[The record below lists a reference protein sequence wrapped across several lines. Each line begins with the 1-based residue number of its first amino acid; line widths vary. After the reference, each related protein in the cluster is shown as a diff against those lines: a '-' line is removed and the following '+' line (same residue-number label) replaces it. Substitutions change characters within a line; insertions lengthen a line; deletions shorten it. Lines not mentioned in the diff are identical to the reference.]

1 MPLAPVNYRLLKNAN
16 VLRYFSSYEIL
27 DYICR
32 FNEIMKVIKVTY
44 RRLMSLLVLLATA
57 MGLQAQINTDQ
68 VVNIGRNALYFEDYI
83 LAIQYFNQAI
93 KAKPFLA
100 EPYFY
105 RSVAKVSLE
114 DYRGAE
120 QDAGMAIE
128 RNPFIV
134 DAYQVRGVSR
144 QNLGDFKGAVEDYD
158 AGLNLMPEDR
168 NLLLNKAVCESALKD
183 YDEAQQTF
191 DRLLSL
197 DRRND
202 RAYIGLAQMNLA
214 RHDTTAALDNLNRGI
229 ALSKKNASA
238 YVMRAEIATRTKH
251 DFESALADMDSAIL
265 LEPRFAGYFINRA
278 YMKYNLDDY
287 FGAMADYDYA
297 IGLDPSSQEAHFNR
311 GLLRAEVG
319 DNNKAITDFDFVLK
333 SNPSNF
339 MALYNRALLHM
350 RTRQFRQ
357 AVNDFTAILKKYP
370 NFEAG
375 YMARGEAKRRM
386 GDTRGGDADYERA
399 MAIFRRNKTHV
410 STFNP
415 AEIEATAAIKKA
427 EQRALNGAEEV
438 PETAEEI
445 INRFNTLLTVT
456 DQNPVKPEY
465 SNRQRGH
472 IQNDNIEVEP
482 MPMFTL
488 SYYARDNQLNGNTYY
503 IREINDVNDSRLLPG
518 VLTLVSGEPQLG
530 TEEIQR
536 HFGNIEYYNGLLAVA
551 KSRSIDFFARGLDY
565 LLVKNPEAAVA
576 DADSAIA
583 LSPQFALAY
592 FLRANAHYMQ
602 YLMAQAR
609 DASGIDPVTE
619 APDAKSQAMLRQRQ
633 DVTTLDMMMADL
645 DQVIKLSPGNVYAHF
660 NKGNA
665 YMLQGDFTSAISCY
679 TTAIEMKPDLAE
691 AYYNRGLMYLR
702 MGNKDSG
709 VADLSKAGEL
719 GVLPSYNVLK
729 RMNR

>member
-1 MPLAPVNYRLLKNAN
+1 MTLLLA
-16 VLRYFSSYEIL
+16 
-27 DYICR
+27 
-32 FNEIMKVIKVTY
+32 
-44 RRLMSLLVLLATA
+44 LLVTA
-57 MGLQAQINTDQ
+57 MGMQAQINTDQ

-105 RSVAKVSLE
+105 RSVAKISLE
-114 DYRGAE
+114 DYQGAE
-120 QDAGMAIE
+120 KDAGLAIE

-144 QNLGDFKGAVEDYD
+144 QNLGNFKGAVEDYD
-158 AGLNLMPEDR
+158 AGLELMPEDK
-168 NLLLNKAVCESALKD
+168 NLLINRAICQSALKN
-183 YDEAQQTF
+183 YDEAQQSF

-214 RHDTTAALDNLNRGI
+214 RKDTAAALENLNRGI

-238 YVMRAEIATRTKH
+238 YVMRAEIETRSQR
-251 DFESALADMDSAIL
+251 DFERALADMDSAIL
-265 LEPRFAGYFINRA
+265 LEPRHAGYFINRA

-297 IGLDPSSQEAHFNR
+297 ISLDPASQEAHFNR

-319 DNNKAITDFDFVLK
+319 DNNKAINDFTFVLQN
-333 SNPSNF
+333 NPSNF

-350 RTRQFRQ
+350 RTRQFRE

-386 GDTRGGDADYERA
+386 GDNKGSEADMEKA
-399 MAIFRRNKTHV
+399 MSIFRRNKTHV
-410 STFNP
+410 SDFNP
-415 AEIEATAAIKKA
+415 VEIEQTAAIKKA
-427 EQRALNGAEEV
+427 EQRAIEGNDE

-445 INRFNTLLTVT
+445 MNRFNTLLTVNEN
-456 DQNPVKPEY
+456 DPVKSEY
-465 SNRQRGH
+465 ANRQRGH

-488 SYYARDNQLNGNTYY
+488 SYYDKDNKLNGKTHY
-503 IREINDVNDSRLLPG
+503 IREIGDINDSRLLPA
-518 VLTLVSGEPQLG
+518 VLTLVSGEVQLD
-530 TEEIQR
+530 EEIIQR
-536 HFGNIEYYNGLLAVA
+536 HFADIEYYNSLLTSA
-551 KSRSIDFFARGLDY
+551 KPRSVDYFARGLDY
-565 LLVKNPEAAVA
+565 LLVKNPEAAVSDA
-576 DADSAIA
+576 DAAIA
-583 LSPQFALAY
+583 LSPGFTLAY
-592 FLRANAHYMQ
+592 ILRADAHYVQ
-602 YLMAQAR
+602 YRMAQAR
-609 DASGIDPVTE
+609 QGMLDGSAG
-619 APDAKSQAMLRQRQ
+619 APDAKTEAMLQQRQ
-633 DVTTLDMMMADL
+633 EMAYLDMVKADL
-645 DQVIKLSPGNVYAHF
+645 DQVIKLSPKNVYAHY
-660 NKGNA
+660 NKGNI
-665 YMLQGDFTSAISCY
+665 YMLQGDLTSAISCY
-679 TTAIEMKPDLAE
+679 NTAIELKPDLAE

-702 MGNKDSG
+702 MGNKSLG

>member
-1 MPLAPVNYRLLKNAN
+1 MTLLLA
-16 VLRYFSSYEIL
+16 
-27 DYICR
+27 
-32 FNEIMKVIKVTY
+32 
-44 RRLMSLLVLLATA
+44 LLVTA
-57 MGLQAQINTDQ
+57 MGMQAQINTDQ

-105 RSVAKVSLE
+105 RSVAKISLE

-120 QDAGMAIE
+120 QDAGLAIE

-144 QNLGDFKGAVEDYD
+144 QNLGNFKGAVEDYD
-158 AGLNLMPEDR
+158 AGLELMPEDK
-168 NLLLNKAVCESALKD
+168 NLLINRAICQSALKN

-214 RHDTTAALDNLNRGI
+214 RKDTAAALENLNRGI

-238 YVMRAEIATRTKH
+238 YVMRAEIETRSQR
-251 DFESALADMDSAIL
+251 DFERALADMDSAIL
-265 LEPRFAGYFINRA
+265 LEPRHAGYFINRA

-297 IGLDPSSQEAHFNR
+297 ISLDPASQEAHFNR

-319 DNNKAITDFDFVLK
+319 DNNKAINDFNFVLQN
-333 SNPSNF
+333 NPSNF

-350 RTRQFRQ
+350 RTRQFRE

-386 GDTRGGDADYERA
+386 GDNKGSEADMEKA
-399 MAIFRRNKTHV
+399 MSIFRRNKTHV
-410 STFNP
+410 SDFNP
-415 AEIEATAAIKKA
+415 VEIEQTAAIKKA
-427 EQRALNGAEEV
+427 EQRAIEGNDE

-445 INRFNTLLTVT
+445 MNRFNTLLTVNEN
-456 DQNPVKPEY
+456 DPVKSEY
-465 SNRQRGH
+465 ANRQRGH

-488 SYYARDNQLNGNTYY
+488 SYYDKDNKLNGKTHY
-503 IREINDVNDSRLLPG
+503 IREIGDINDSRLLPA
-518 VLTLVSGEPQLG
+518 VLTLVSGEVQLD
-530 TEEIQR
+530 EEIIQR
-536 HFGNIEYYNGLLAVA
+536 HFADIEYYNSLLTSA
-551 KSRSIDFFARGLDY
+551 KPRSVDYFARGLDY
-565 LLVKNPEAAVA
+565 LLVKNPEAAVSDA
-576 DADSAIA
+576 DAAIA
-583 LSPQFALAY
+583 LSPGFTLAY
-592 FLRANAHYMQ
+592 ILRADAHYVQ
-602 YLMAQAR
+602 YRMAQAR
-609 DASGIDPVTE
+609 QGMLDGSAG
-619 APDAKSQAMLRQRQ
+619 APDAKTEVMLQQRQ
-633 DVTTLDMMMADL
+633 EMAYLDMVKADL
-645 DQVIKLSPGNVYAHF
+645 DQVIKLSPKNVYAHY
-660 NKGNA
+660 NKGNI
-665 YMLQGDFTSAISCY
+665 YMLQGDLTSAISCY
-679 TTAIEMKPDLAE
+679 NTAIELKPDLAE

-702 MGNKDSG
+702 MGNKSLG

>member
-1 MPLAPVNYRLLKNAN
+1 MKKVQSIYR
-16 VLRYFSSYEIL
+16 
-27 DYICR
+27 
-32 FNEIMKVIKVTY
+32 
-44 RRLMSLLVLLATA
+44 SLTLLLA
-57 MGLQAQINTDQ
+57 GLAAALASWAQINTDQ

-105 RSVAKVSLE
+105 RSVAKISLE

-134 DAYQVRGVSR
+134 DAYQVRGVAR
-144 QNLGDFKGAVEDYD
+144 QNMGNFKEALQDYD
-158 AGLNLMPEDR
+158 EGLKLMPEDKNMLMNR
-168 NLLLNKAVCESALKD
+168 AVCETELKN

-191 DRLLSL
+191 ERLLQL

-214 RHDTTAALDNLNRGI
+214 RKDSTAALENLNKSI
-229 ALSKKNASA
+229 ALSKNNAAA
-238 YVMRAEIATRTKH
+238 YVMRAEIATRTRH
-251 DFESALADMDSAIL
+251 DFESAVADMDSAIM
-265 LEPRFAGYFINRA
+265 LEPRYAGYFINRA
-278 YMKYNLDDY
+278 YMKYNIDDY

-297 IGLDPSSQEAHFNR
+297 IGLDPTSIEAHFNR

-319 DNNKAITDFDFVLK
+319 DNNKAISDFSFVLK
-333 SNPSNF
+333 KNSSNF

-350 RTRQFRQ
+350 RTRQFRE
-357 AVNDFTAILKKYP
+357 AVQDFTAILKKYP

-386 GDTRGGDADYERA
+386 GDVKGSEADMEKA

-410 STFNP
+410 SNFNP
-415 AEIEATAAIKKA
+415 AEIEATAAVKKA
-427 EQRALNGAEEV
+427 EQRALNGDRDE

-445 INRFNTLLTVT
+445 MERFNTLLTVN
-456 DQNPVKPEY
+456 DKDPVKPEY
-465 SNRQRGH
+465 ANRQRGH

-482 MPMFTL
+482 MPMFML
-488 SYYARDNQLNGNTYY
+488 SYYAKDNKLKGNTYY
-503 IREINDVNDSRLLPG
+503 IREIGDVNETRLLPG
-518 VLTLVSGEPQLG
+518 TLTLVGGEPQLG
-530 TEEIQR
+530 EEDIQR
-536 HFGNIEYYNGLLAVA
+536 HFANIEYYNSLLSGA
-551 KSRSIDFFARGLDY
+551 KPRSIDYFARGIDY
-565 LLVKNPEAAVA
+565 LLVKNPEAAISDA
-576 DADSAIA
+576 DAAIR
-583 LSPQFALAY
+583 LSGQFMLAY
-592 FLRANAHYMQ
+592 FLRADAHYLQ
-602 YLMAQAR
+602 YRMAQKR
-609 DASGIDPVTE
+609 DASTDELLTG

-633 DVTTLDMMMADL
+633 DVTNLDLMLADL
-645 DQVIKLSPGNVYAHF
+645 DQVLKLSPKNVFAHY
-660 NKGNA
+660 NKGNV

-679 TTAIEMKPDLAE
+679 TTAIELKPDLGE

-702 MGNKDSG
+702 MGNKEMG

-729 RMNR
+729 RMSR

>member
-1 MPLAPVNYRLLKNAN
+1 
-16 VLRYFSSYEIL
+16 
-27 DYICR
+27 
-32 FNEIMKVIKVTY
+32 MKKMLTTY
-44 RRLMSLLVLLATA
+44 RRLVLLLAVLAAA
-57 MGLQAQINTDQ
+57 MGVHAQINTDQ

-105 RSVAKVSLE
+105 RSVAKISLE
-114 DYRGAE
+114 DYQGAE

-144 QNLGDFKGAVEDYD
+144 QNMGNYAGAVEDYD
-158 AGLNLMPEDR
+158 AGLNLMPEDK
-168 NLLLNKAVCESALKD
+168 NLLFNRAICESALRN
-183 YDEAQQTF
+183 YDEAQVTF
-191 DRLLSL
+191 DRLLQL

-214 RHDTTAALDNLNRGI
+214 RKDTVAALDNLNRGI
-229 ALSKKNASA
+229 ALSKNNANA
-238 YVMRAEIATRTKH
+238 YVMRAEIASRTRH

-265 LEPRFAGYFINRA
+265 LDPRYAGYFINRA

-297 IGLDPSSQEAHFNR
+297 IGLDPTSQEAHFNR

-319 DNNKAITDFDFVLK
+319 DNNKAISDFSFVLK
-333 SNPSNF
+333 NNPSNF

-350 RTRQFRQ
+350 RTRQFRE

-370 NFEAG
+370 EFEAG

-386 GDTRGGDADYERA
+386 GDTKGSEADMERA

-427 EQRALNGAEEV
+427 EQQALTLEEE

-445 INRFNTLLTVT
+445 MNRFNTLLTVH
-456 DQNPVKPEY
+456 DNDAVKPEY
-465 SNRQRGH
+465 ANRQRGH
-472 IQNDNIEVEP
+472 VQNDNIEVEP
-482 MPMFTL
+482 MPMFIL
-488 SYYARDNQLNGNTYY
+488 SYYVHDNRLNGKTHY
-503 IREINDVNDSRLLPG
+503 IREIGDINDLRLLPG
-518 VLTLVSGEPQLG
+518 TLTLVCGEPQMD
-530 TEEIQR
+530 EEDIKR
-536 HFGNIEYYNGLLAVA
+536 HFASIDYYNSLLASA
-551 KSRSIDFFARGLDY
+551 KPRSLDYFARGIDY
-565 LLVKNPEAAVA
+565 LLVKNPDAAVA
-576 DADSAIA
+576 DADAAIEM
-583 LSPQFALAY
+583 SPQFMLAY
-592 FLRANAHYMQ
+592 MLRADAHYIQ
-602 YLMAQAR
+602 YRMAQAR
-609 DASGIDPVTE
+609 DASANELLAG

-633 DVTTLDMMMADL
+633 DVTTLDLVAADL
-645 DQVIKLSPGNVYAHF
+645 DKVIKLSPKNVYAHF
-660 NKGNA
+660 NKGNV
-665 YMLQGDFTSAISCY
+665 YMQQGDYTSAISCY
-679 TTAIEMKPDLAE
+679 STAIDLKPDLGE

-702 MGNKDSG
+702 MGNKALG
-709 VADLSKAGEL
+709 VNDLSKAGEL

-729 RMNR
+729 RMTR

>member
-1 MPLAPVNYRLLKNAN
+1 MLL
-16 VLRYFSSYEIL
+16 
-27 DYICR
+27 
-32 FNEIMKVIKVTY
+32 
-44 RRLMSLLVLLATA
+44 LLIVGHSMVAF
-57 MGLQAQINTDQ
+57 AQINTDQ

-105 RSVAKVSLE
+105 RSVAKISLE

-120 QDAGMAIE
+120 QDASMAIE

-158 AGLNLMPEDR
+158 EGLNLMPEDK
-168 NLLLNKAVCESALKD
+168 NLLINRAICEIALKD
-183 YDEAQQTF
+183 YNEAQQSF
-191 DRLLSL
+191 DRLLAL

-202 RAYIGLAQMNLA
+202 RAYIGLAQMHLA
-214 RHDTTAALDNLNRGI
+214 KADTSAALENLNHGI
-229 ALSKKNASA
+229 ALSKNNATA
-238 YVMRAEIATRTKH
+238 YVMRAEIATRTRQ
-251 DFESALADMDSAIL
+251 DFESAVADMDSAIM
-265 LEPRFAGYFINRA
+265 LEPYYAGYFINRA

-287 FGAMADYDYA
+287 FGAMSDYDYA
-297 IGLDPSSQEAHFNR
+297 ISLDPNSQEAHFNR

-319 DNNKAITDFDFVLK
+319 DNNKAINDFSFVLK

-350 RTRQFRQ
+350 RTGQYRE
-357 AVNDFTAILKKYP
+357 AVKDFTAILKKYP
-370 NFEAG
+370 EFEAG

-386 GDTRGGDADYERA
+386 GDNKGGDADYERA
-399 MAIFRRNKTHV
+399 MAIFKRHKTHV

-427 EQRALNGAEEV
+427 EQRALNGGVDE

-445 INRFNTLLTVT
+445 INRFNTLLTVN
-456 DQNPVKPEY
+456 DQDPVKPEY
-465 SNRQRGH
+465 ANRQRGH

-482 MPMFTL
+482 MPVFNL
-488 SYYARDNQLNGNTYY
+488 SYYTQDNKLNGNTYY

-518 VLTLVSGEPQLG
+518 VLTLVAGEPQLS
-530 TEEIQR
+530 EDEIQ
-536 HFGNIEYYNGLLAVA
+536 HQFASIDYYNGLLKLARP
-551 KSRSIDFFARGLDY
+551 RSIDYFARGLDY
-565 LLVKNPEAAVA
+565 LLVKNTDAAIA

-583 LSPQFALAY
+583 MSPGMALAY
-592 FLRANAHYMQ
+592 FLRSAAHYMQ
-602 YLMAQAR
+602 YRMAQMRSDNDGLVA
-609 DASGIDPVTE
+609 D
-619 APDAKSQAMLRQRQ
+619 APDAKSQVMLRQRL
-633 DVTTLDMMMADL
+633 DATTLELMIADL
-645 DQVIKLSPGNVYAHF
+645 DKVIKLSPKNVYAHF

-665 YMLQGDFTSAISCY
+665 YMMQGDFTSAISSY
-679 TTAIEMKPDLAE
+679 SNAIELKPDLAE

-702 MGNKDSG
+702 MGNKSLG
-709 VADLSKAGEL
+709 IADLSKAGEL
-719 GVLPSYNVLK
+719 GILPSYNVLK
-729 RMNR
+729 RMTR

>member
-1 MPLAPVNYRLLKNAN
+1 MVK
-16 VLRYFSSYEIL
+16 
-27 DYICR
+27 
-32 FNEIMKVIKVTY
+32 KIKTTY
-44 RRLMSLLVLLATA
+44 RRFVLLLA
-57 MGLQAQINTDQ
+57 MTVAIGVNAQINTEQ

-105 RSVAKVSLE
+105 RSVAKISLE

-144 QNLGDFKGAVEDYD
+144 QNLGNFAGAIEDYD
-158 AGLNLMPEDR
+158 AGLKLMPEDK
-168 NLLLNKAVCESALKD
+168 NLLLNRAVCETALKN

-191 DRLLSL
+191 ERLVQL

-214 RHDTTAALDNLNRGI
+214 RKDTAAAFENLNRGI
-229 ALSKKNASA
+229 ALSKNNASA
-238 YVMRAEIATRTKH
+238 YVMRAEIAAQSNQ
-251 DFESALADMDSAIL
+251 DFKNAVADMDSAIL
-265 LEPRFAGYFINRA
+265 LEPRYAGYFINRA

-297 IGLDPSSQEAHFNR
+297 IGLDPASQEAHFNR

-319 DNNKAITDFDFVLK
+319 DYNKAISDFDFVLK
-333 SNPSNF
+333 ANPSNF

-350 RTRQFRQ
+350 RTGQYRE
-357 AVNDFTAILKKYP
+357 AVNDFTGILKKYP
-370 NFEAG
+370 EFEAG

-386 GDTRGGDADYERA
+386 GDYRGGDADYERA
-399 MAIFRRNKTHV
+399 MAIFRRNKTHE

-427 EQRALNGAEEV
+427 EQRALTGEDV

-445 INRFNTLLTVT
+445 INRFNTLLTVV
-456 DQNPVKPEY
+456 DNDPVKPEY
-465 SNRQRGH
+465 ANRQRGH
-472 IQNDNIEVEP
+472 VQNDNIEVEP
-482 MPMFTL
+482 MPMFSL
-488 SYYARDNQLNGNTYY
+488 SFYAQDNKLNNDTYY
-503 IREINDVNDSRLLPG
+503 LREIADANDSKLLPG
-518 VLTLVSGEPQLG
+518 KLTLTLGEPQLG
-530 TEEIQR
+530 EEEIQR
-536 HFGNIEYYNGLLAVA
+536 CFSDIEYYNALIAGT
-551 KSRSIDFFARGLDY
+551 KPRSIDYFARGLDQ
-565 LLVKNPEAAVA
+565 LLVKNPSATISDA
-576 DADSAIA
+576 DAAIE
-583 LSPQFALAY
+583 LSPSLMLAY
-592 FLRANAHYMQ
+592 MLRANALYMQ
-602 YLMAQAR
+602 YRMAQAL
-609 DASGIDPVTE
+609 DASAEEAQNE
-619 APDAKSQAMLRQRQ
+619 APDSKSRAMLRQRQ
-633 DVTTLDMMMADL
+633 DVTTLDLMIADL
-645 DQVIKLSPGNVYAHF
+645 DEVIKLSPKNVYAHY

-665 YMLQGDFTSAISCY
+665 YMLQGDYTSAISCY
-679 TTAIEMKPDLAE
+679 SSAIELKPDLAQ

-702 MGNKDSG
+702 MGNKTLG

-719 GVLPSYNVLK
+719 GVLPSYNILK
-729 RMNR
+729 RMTR

>member
-1 MPLAPVNYRLLKNAN
+1 
-16 VLRYFSSYEIL
+16 
-27 DYICR
+27 
-32 FNEIMKVIKVTY
+32 MKKVQGIY
-44 RRLMSLLVLLATA
+44 RRLTLLLA
-57 MGLQAQINTDQ
+57 GLAATLASWAQINTDQ

-105 RSVAKVSLE
+105 RSVAKISLE

-134 DAYQVRGVSR
+134 DAYQVRGVAR
-144 QNLGDFKGAVEDYD
+144 QNMGNFKEALQDYD
-158 AGLNLMPEDR
+158 EGLKLMPEDKNMLMNR
-168 NLLLNKAVCESALKD
+168 AVCETELKN

-191 DRLLSL
+191 ERLLQL

-214 RHDTTAALDNLNRGI
+214 RKDSTAALENLNKSI
-229 ALSKKNASA
+229 ALSKNNAAA
-238 YVMRAEIATRTKH
+238 YVMRAEIATRTRH
-251 DFESALADMDSAIL
+251 DFESAVADMDSAIM
-265 LEPRFAGYFINRA
+265 LEPRYAGYFINRA
-278 YMKYNLDDY
+278 YMKYNIDDY

-297 IGLDPSSQEAHFNR
+297 IGLDPTSIEAHFNR

-319 DNNKAITDFDFVLK
+319 DNNKAISDFSFVLK
-333 SNPSNF
+333 KNPSNF

-350 RTRQFRQ
+350 RTRQFRE
-357 AVNDFTAILKKYP
+357 AVQDFTAILKKYP

-375 YMARGEAKRRM
+375 YMARGQAKRRM
-386 GDTRGGDADYERA
+386 GDIKGSEADMEKA

-410 STFNP
+410 SNFNP
-415 AEIEATAAIKKA
+415 AEIEATAAVKKA
-427 EQRALNGAEEV
+427 EQRALNGDRDE

-445 INRFNTLLTVT
+445 MERFNTLLTVN
-456 DQNPVKPEY
+456 DKDPVKPEY
-465 SNRQRGH
+465 ANRQRGH

-482 MPMFTL
+482 MPMFML
-488 SYYARDNQLNGNTYY
+488 SYYAKDNKLNGNTYY
-503 IREINDVNDSRLLPG
+503 IREIGDVNETRLLPG
-518 VLTLVSGEPQLG
+518 TLTLVGGEPQLG
-530 TEEIQR
+530 EEDIQR
-536 HFGNIEYYNGLLAVA
+536 HFANIEYYNSLLSGA
-551 KSRSIDFFARGLDY
+551 KPRSIDYFARGIDY
-565 LLVKNPEAAVA
+565 LLVKNPEAAISDA
-576 DADSAIA
+576 DAAIR
-583 LSPQFALAY
+583 LSGQFMLAY
-592 FLRANAHYMQ
+592 FLRADAHYLQ
-602 YLMAQAR
+602 YRMAQKR
-609 DASGIDPVTE
+609 DASTDELLTG

-633 DVTTLDMMMADL
+633 DVTNLDLMLADL
-645 DQVIKLSPGNVYAHF
+645 DQVLKLSPKNVFAHY
-660 NKGNA
+660 NKGNV

-679 TTAIEMKPDLAE
+679 TTAIELKPDLGE

-702 MGNKDSG
+702 MGNKEMG

-729 RMNR
+729 RMSR